1 MTRRPVT
8 RRRFLTDTAVAAAAT
23 AAMRASDAGAAVT
36 AGGKLPTISLG
47 KLKVSRLILGS
58 NPFFGFA
65 HRGKGLGAR
74 MKAYYTDQ
82 RIMTVLDE
90 AAEMG
95 ITAVAAPVYDRWI
108 KLFAAYLD
116 KGGKLKTWIAQPDP
130 PGGEMSKAIT
140 AAAKGGATAIFIQGA
155 RVDEHVGWN
164 RWDRLLGWVK
174 QVRDLGLP
182 AGMASHRPD
191 VHVEAE
197 KRKFPTDF
205 YYQCFFQAA
214 SGKYLMKHR
223 DLAVAA
229 IRQIDKPVVGYK
241 VLAAGRLEPDQA
253 FAFAFE
259 HIRAKDGVC
268 VGVYPPDKEGM
279 IAQDAGL
286 VRKLSGAPAGAKVA
300 RGRKRGE
307 E

>member
-1 MTRRPVT
+1 MARRPVT

-23 AAMRASDAGAAVT
+23 AAIGASNAAGAAT

-116 KGGKLKTWIAQPDP
+116 KGGKIKTWIAQPDP
-130 PGGEMSKAIT
+130 PGGEMAKAI
-140 AAAKGGATAIFIQGA
+140 AKAAKGGAKAIFIQGA

-164 RWDRLLGWVK
+164 RWDRLRGWVD
-174 QVRDLGLP
+174 QIRDLGLP
-182 AGMASHRPD
+182 AGMASHRSD
-191 VHVEAE
+191 VHIEAE

-229 IRQIDKPVVGYK
+229 IKQIDKPVVGYK
-241 VLAAGRLEPDQA
+241 ILAAGRLDPADA
-253 FAFAFE
+253 FAFAFK
-259 HIRAKDGVC
+259 HIGAKDGVC
-268 VGVYPPDKEGM
+268 VGVYPPEKDGM
-279 IAQDAGL
+279 IAQDTGY
-286 VRKLSGAPAGAKVA
+286 VRKLSAD
-300 RGRKRGE
+300 RKGGQA
-307 E
+307 